1 MKIYVATYEDKSGNP
16 FQKVFKDRKSANTWL
31 KKQFKRDFE
40 GLETTIKE
48 WSEYGAWTMKVKGY
62 NL

>member
-16 FQKVFKDRKSANTWL
+16 FQEVFKDRKSAKIWL
-31 KKQFKRDFE
+31 EKKFKRDFNK
-40 GLETTIKE
+40 LETTIKD
-48 WSEYGAWTMKVKGY
+48 WREYGAWTMKIKSF